1 MIKTLFSNFL
11 TRSGEISYTKR
22 HLRHSAANS
31 FNFVKFDL
39 LCFMDHEFVENNIK
53 QKHPTIP
60 NPNLGNISICGLNCV
75 SQFKEY
81 PGSSFCPAATLPS
94 SASFVTRAQIP
105 NKIALPTLLRFA
117 LGSKFTLTPQQGPVL
132 LLSRPAN
139 KSSYIHIIKK
149 YTK

>member
-22 HLRHSAANS
+22 HLRHSAAKS

-81 PGSSFCPAATLPS
+81 PGSSFCPGATLPS

-105 NKIALPTLLRFA
+105 SRLPYPPSCALPLAQNSHSPLNRVRF
-117 LGSKFTLTPQQGPVL
+117 SYCQGL
-132 LLSRPAN
+132 QIRAHTF
-139 KSSYIHIIKK
+139 I
-149 YTK
+149 